1 MKEEEATE
9 VAEAATEVAEAIELK
24 AKKEMKVATEEVVT
38 EEAAKEEMI
47 TMKDKKEM
55 PKLMDKK
62 DTEVDTVAVEEEVE
76 PNTDLELLKVLKDKP
91 KGLRVMFN
99 ITMVIREKLTDM
111 KVNQGKNITNMTEE
125 MELEEVERVQ
135 ERKVTEEE
143 TGEAIDRLTR
153 REEMMPKEVKS
164 KRQKNSQIPNKLP
177 EKLKVRNQEKK
188 EEEETMTE
196 RVKEETMRKLLKKK

>member
-1 MKEEEATE
+1 
-9 VAEAATEVAEAIELK
+9 V
-24 AKKEMKVATEEVVT
+24 
-38 EEAAKEEMI
+38 
-47 TMKDKKEM
+47 
-55 PKLMDKK
+55 
-62 DTEVDTVAVEEEVE
+62 
-76 PNTDLELLKVLKDKP
+76 
-91 KGLRVMFN
+91 LRVKFN
-99 ITMVIREKLTDM
+99 ITMVIREKPTDM

-125 MELEEVERVQ
+125 MELEEVEKVQ

-164 KRQKNSQIPNKLP
+164 KRQKNRQQIPNKLP
-177 EKLKVRNQEKK
+177 GKLKVRNQEKK